1 MIIPSCVLA
10 EISKQAGSI
19 NYQGMITSSG
29 EILIESCEDCP
40 TVMMYRRRFSVKE
53 LGSTHY
59 ASTKRLPDRL
69 MTETYTKDR
78 NFSAQMFDDV
88 QRYSGIIRRART
100 RRNDYAIG
108 FQFGINLVDCHFVVT
123 THLNFFAQFAKILNQ
138 VVSE

>member
-1 MIIPSCVLA
+1 
-10 EISKQAGSI
+10 
-19 NYQGMITSSG
+19 MITSSG
-29 EILIESCEDCP
+29 EILVKSCEDCP

-69 MTETYTKDR
+69 MTETYAKDR
-78 NFSAQMFDDV
+78 NLSAQMFDDIERNARIV
-88 QRYSGIIRRART
+88 RRARS

-108 FQFGINLVDCHFVVT
+108 FQFRVNFVGCHLVVT
-123 THLNFFAQFAKILNQ
+123 THLNFFAQLTKVLNQ